1 MVSDDFYRA
10 LEDRFRGS
18 RELIKSRQ
26 SVYLPLVEALASR
39 VQKKVLDVGCGRA
52 EWLELLG
59 ERGVPAEGLDLN
71 EDFVADG
78 KRAGLNV
85 FSADA
90 MQYLGQQPDQSYGL
104 ISAFHVV
111 EHLGFENLLRFLR
124 EAYRV
129 VDDGGAI
136 LLETPN
142 PANLLVGACNF
153 YLDPTHERPIPSI
166 LLSFAAEFSG
176 FEQVVIVP
184 VNRGFLQNNLE
195 LMPTELSGASVINR
209 VVSSL
214 DQNFMQAPDYA
225 IIAFKKA
232 GNELVEIANSLVSDS
247 PLPISAKETEDVN
260 ALLER
265 VIEAEAERAALRS
278 KLELADTEAAHAKE
292 LADAEVAHAKELA
305 LQIEATAR
313 EREEQLNDAHVQLRD
328 SLARTEEAHLRLGEL
343 QLQLGEA
350 QGRLGEIHGR
360 LLDAHA
366 RATAAEEAA
375 NDSKQLLRAQ
385 ELEAQLHAAHVRAAA
400 AEDLANRSQQHVIA
414 LLSSSSWRL
423 SSPVRAVGNTLRKV
437 GRTPGAVRRTARL
450 GLLHAVAYVR
460 CRPVLKQRVANV
472 LSRFPR
478 VRARLARYVGFEAAQ
493 GVVAG
498 APLPSVE
505 SIEGLTARGRA
516 IYNDLANAKSKNT
529 K

>member
-1 MVSDDFYRA
+1 
-10 LEDRFRGS
+10 
-18 RELIKSRQ
+18 
-26 SVYLPLVEALASR
+26 
-39 VQKKVLDVGCGRA
+39 
-52 EWLELLG
+52 
-59 ERGVPAEGLDLN
+59 
-71 EDFVADG
+71 
-78 KRAGLNV
+78 
-85 FSADA
+85 
-90 MQYLGQQPDQSYGL
+90 
-104 ISAFHVV
+104 
-111 EHLGFENLLRFLR
+111 
-124 EAYRV
+124 
-129 VDDGGAI
+129 
-136 LLETPN
+136 
-142 PANLLVGACNF
+142 
-153 YLDPTHERPIPSI
+153 
-166 LLSFAAEFSG
+166 
-176 FEQVVIVP
+176 
-184 VNRGFLQNNLE
+184 
-195 LMPTELSGASVINR
+195 MPTELSGASVINK

-232 GNELVEIANSLVSDS
+232 GNELVEVANSLVSDS
-247 PLPISAKETEDVN
+247 PLPVSAKETEDVN

-265 VIEAEAERAALRS
+265 VIEAEAERAALRG
-278 KLELADTEAAHAKE
+278 KVE
-292 LADAEVAHAKELA
+292 LADAEVAHAKEMA

-313 EREEQLNDAHVQLRD
+313 ESSGRVED
-328 SLARTEEAHLRLGEL
+328 AHLRLEEM

-350 QGRLGEIHGR
+350 QGRLGELQGR
-360 LLDAHA
+360 LLDAQA
-366 RATAAEEAA
+366 RAAAAEEAA

-385 ELEAQLHAAHVRAAA
+385 ELEAQLHTAHVRAAA

-423 SSPVRAVGNTLRKV
+423 SSPIRVVGNTLHKV

-516 IYNDLANAKSKNT
+516 IYTDLANAKSSNT